1 MQLVR
6 SHNFGHTSGDFLLL
20 HSHEWDALWGLPAWA
35 TRLFLCLV
43 AFGDFKA
50 GTVRTSYGELLN
62 ALQPDQPAAGRRLPG
77 VSLQQVRDMLRTF
90 EKLLILGRDK
100 TRNEAQ
106 QALFFQVAPRA
117 QKRMPS
123 EKSNRDKNR
132 GESAKQPEL
141 TGQTRNEQDDSTGG
155 NEQVFQE
162 EFLNPLTPTSG
173 ELSTDGCPPDE
184 QSREISAPSA
194 GRGQQQAPRGGQN
207 LAPAAHAPHSPSD
220 APLPPAEIARRAAA
234 LRQGL
239 RSKKTD
245 PPRGRAGRPP
255 SGASTGHQGPADDG

>member
-6 SHNFGHTSGDFLLL
+6 SHNFGHTSGEFLLL

-77 VSLQQVRDMLRTF
+77 VTLQQVRDMLRTF
-90 EKLLILGRDK
+90 ERLLILGRDK

-123 EKSNRDKNR
+123 EKSNREKNR
-132 GESAKQPEL
+132 ATSAKQPEL
-141 TGQTRNEQDDSTGG
+141 TGQTRNEQGDSTGG

-162 EFLNPLTPTSG
+162 EFLNPLTPTDD
-173 ELSTDGCPPDE
+173 ELSTERRPGE
-184 QSREISAPSA
+184 TH
-194 GRGQQQAPRGGQN
+194 QQAPRGGQN
-207 LAPAAHAPHSPSD
+207 LAPAAHAPHPPND
-220 APLPPAEIARRAAA
+220 EPLPPAEIARRAAA

-245 PPRGRAGRPP
+245 PPRGRERRPP
-255 SGASTGHQGPADDG
+255 SGASRDDSGPADDG